1 MTARAVPAALP
12 AQLRE
17 QVITLAETGLT
28 QAAICRATG
37 LSSSTVER
45 WISRARDQGRLVP
58 PRRDRWGV
66 TVLVNQPTAMRQL
79 NDEAERRGLTVVQLI
94 DVLISTVIRDNLFNA
109 VLEDA
114 L

>member
-17 QVITLAETGLT
+17 QVIVLAETGLT

-37 LSSSTVER
+37 LSSSTVGR

-58 PRRDRWGV
+58 PRKDRWGI
-66 TVLVNQPTAMRQL
+66 TVLVNQPKAMRCL
-79 NDEAERRGLTVVQLI
+79 KERLREATEGGCFGTAEMCGA
-94 DVLISTVIRDNLFNA
+94 ISWAKR
-109 VLEDA
+109 
-114 L
+114 